1 LNSGDIACYCEERGF
16 AYVILPKLEK
26 KKYTLTFATGPS
38 DMPTYVLDDGTY
50 NVEEFRSGVDSA
62 SVKLE
67 MYGTQQVKVKLLFEA
82 RQSERLP
89 LLILK

>member
-1 LNSGDIACYCEERGF
+1 
-16 AYVILPKLEK
+16 
-26 KKYTLTFATGPS
+26 
-38 DMPTYVLDDGTY
+38 MPTYALDDGTH

-89 LLILK
+89 LLIFK